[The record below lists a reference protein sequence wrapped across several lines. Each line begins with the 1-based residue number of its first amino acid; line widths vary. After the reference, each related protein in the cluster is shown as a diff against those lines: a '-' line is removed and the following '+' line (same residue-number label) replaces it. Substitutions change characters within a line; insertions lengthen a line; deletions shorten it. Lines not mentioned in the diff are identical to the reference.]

1 MERNFLS
8 VLLFV
13 VLSASGAASAA
24 DLLSSTFPI
33 YLISKNIIA
42 GSSFYEPELM
52 VDSLRGCPHDYAPT
66 AADLERLSQA
76 RVLIINGLGLD
87 AFLGRAFGV
96 ARSDLRIIDASGGAA
111 AASGQAATIVR
122 RPEELEAESQAHDH
136 DHDHGHGGPNPHLFA
151 SPSTTARLALN
162 IAQGLAETDPDNAAL
177 YLANGERYAE
187 RLGRLARVMAQAGAS
202 FGQPKVIVSHGIF
215 EYLAQDLGLEIL
227 GYLEPADGAEPSA
240 AHLNHLSNLA
250 REKGARAILVD
261 PEANFDLARTLG
273 AETGL
278 PVAVIDLAASGPI
291 DAPRDYFEQVMLQD
305 LAVLQQLFS
314 QPEAEAAP
322 PQ

>member
-1 MERNFLS
+1 MGRNFLS

-13 VLSASGAASAA
+13 VLSGSGAAAAA

-87 AFLGRAFGV
+87 AFLNRAFGV
-96 ARSDLRIIDASGGAA
+96 ARSDLRIIDASGGAE
-111 AASGQAATIVR
+111 AASGQAAAIVR
-122 RPEELEAESQAHDH
+122 RPEDLAAESQAHDH
-136 DHDHGHGGPNPHLFA
+136 DHEHSGPNPHLFA

-187 RLGRLARVMAQAGAS
+187 RLGRLARVMAQTGAS
-202 FGQPKVIVSHGIF
+202 FGRPKVIVSHGIF
-215 EYLAQDLGLEIL
+215 EYLAQDLGLDIL

-240 AHLNHLSNLA
+240 AHLSHLSSLA

-261 PEANFDLARTLG
+261 PEANLDLARTLG

-278 PVAVIDLAASGPI
+278 PVAIIDLAASGPM
-291 DAPRDYFEQVMLQD
+291 DAPQDYFEQVMLQD

-314 QPEAEAAP
+314 QPEAETAP